1 MTIYDITKFVFN
13 PSNKFKMNNIIFVYF
28 SLYGLWLVLVGS
40 VNDIGLMNFQ
50 NSRRKISQI
59 RPFLKLGPQIQNFC
73 ILVYRPITLKDNIE
87 IYYDI
92 S

>member
-1 MTIYDITKFVFN
+1 MTIYDIVNFLFN
-13 PSNKFKMNNIIFVYF
+13 LSNKFKMNNITLMYF

-59 RPFLKLGPQIQNFC
+59 RP
-73 ILVYRPITLKDNIE
+73 
-87 IYYDI
+87 
-92 S
+92 